1 MSDTSTPL
9 TAARMALRAT
19 GAVMLLACLL
29 FPRLLHAAEPAPL
42 VLLVQP
48 VLNEDQT
55 RKAYQPLCDFI
66 GQLAGRRCRL
76 QTAPNFLAYWHLVQR
91 DQGID
96 FVMDAAHFT
105 DYRTQKTG
113 YSVIAKIPD
122 TVSYSLITPRGE
134 SVFDPQELLGKTI
147 ATLGPPSIGA
157 ARLNAMFPN
166 PMRQPTIREVANAE
180 EGFDLLA
187 KKRVQAA
194 ILPTPVVGQRL
205 AQKGDIYVVMTTEP
219 IPHLALSASPRVDP
233 VLREKVRQAVLA
245 APNSPDG
252 RAMLKGI
259 GFERFDPASAETYHN
274 QSRVLKQYWG
284 Y

>member
-1 MSDTSTPL
+1 MPEINSSLTSVGIVHR
-9 TAARMALRAT
+9 AAGAAL
-19 GAVMLLACLL
+19 LLACVL
-29 FPRLLHAAEPAPL
+29 FPRLLTAAEQPPL

-48 VLNEDQT
+48 VLNEAQT
-55 RKAYQPLCDFI
+55 RQAYQPLCDFI
-66 GQLAGRRCRL
+66 GKLAGRGCRV

-105 DYRTQKTG
+105 DYRVQKTG
-113 YSVIAKIPD
+113 YAVLAKIPD
-122 TVSYSLITPRGE
+122 TVSYSLVTPRGE
-134 SVFDPQELLGKTI
+134 AVFDPQELLGKNI

-180 EGFDLLA
+180 EGFELLA

-205 AQKGDIYVVMTTEP
+205 AQKGDVYVVMTTEP
-219 IPHLALSASPRVDP
+219 IPHIALSASPRVDP
-233 VLREKVRQAVLA
+233 ALREKIRQAVLA
-245 APNSPDG
+245 APGSADG

-259 GFERFDPASAETYHN
+259 GFDRFDAASAETYQN

>member
-1 MSDTSTPL
+1 MSETNTLL
-9 TAARMALRAT
+9 TAVRIVHRAAGGAL
-19 GAVMLLACLL
+19 LLSCLL
-29 FPRLLHAAEPAPL
+29 FPRLLTAAEQTPL
-42 VLLVQP
+42 MLLVQP

-66 GQLAGRRCRL
+66 GKLAGRRCHV

-105 DYRTQKTG
+105 DYRAQKTG
-113 YSVIAKIPD
+113 YTVLAKIPD

-134 SVFDPQELLGKTI
+134 AVFDPQELLGQSI

-157 ARLNAMFPN
+157 ARLNAMYPN

-205 AQKGDIYVVMTTEP
+205 ALKGDIYVVMTTEP
-219 IPHLALSASPRVDP
+219 IPHIALSASPRVDP
-233 VLREKVRQAVLA
+233 GLRDRVRHAVLG
-245 APNSPDG
+245 APNTPDG
-252 RAMLKGI
+252 RTMLKGI
-259 GFERFDPASAETYHN
+259 GFPRFDPASAETYHN
-274 QSRVLKQYWG
+274 QGRVLKQYWG

>member
-1 MSDTSTPL
+1 MSESNSL
-9 TAARMALRAT
+9 LSAVKIARRAAVAA
-19 GAVMLLACLL
+19 MLLAGLL
-29 FPRLLHAAEPAPL
+29 SPKPVLAADQAPL

-66 GQLAGRRCRL
+66 GKLAGRHCRV

-105 DYRTQKTG
+105 DYRVQKMG
-113 YSVIAKIPD
+113 YAVLAKIPD
-122 TVSYSLITPRGE
+122 TVSYSLVTPRGE
-134 SVFDPQELLGKTI
+134 AVFDPQELLGKTI

-157 ARLNAMFPN
+157 ARLNAMYPN

-205 AQKGDIYVVMTTEP
+205 AQKGDVYVVMTTEP
-219 IPHLALSASPRVDP
+219 IPHLALSASTRVDP
-233 VLREKVRQAVLA
+233 ALREKIRQAVLA
-245 APNSPDG
+245 APNTPDG
-252 RAMLKGI
+252 RTMLKGI
-259 GFERFDPASAETYHN
+259 GFERFDAANAETYQN